1 MNADT
6 MVPVIAGRDT
16 TINTISAEATAI
28 QAGGQTGVHL
38 RPLGRGER
46 AAVVEV
52 FSGLSARAPGRCGSW
67 RRCRGWTSGC

>member
-1 MNADT
+1 MS
-6 MVPVIAGRDT
+6 

-52 FSGLSARAPGRCGSW
+52 FSGLSARSRALRFLAAVPR
-67 RRCRGWTSGC
+67 WTSGC